1 MFAKLVELAGIQD
14 AQESLKGKLDNLED
28 KSTCMLLYI
37 YLCEPP
43 LYMDL
48 HTACRR
54 MDIRFID
61 SLGPFNRVMSKIFY
75 SAEQKRTDQVLT
87 GYHEHDPALGKRFC
101 HPMGYFSQCFILM
114 RGAYMKPKWI
124 EKWRKFVGKADP
136 YNRDQ
141 PHFITLPENTS
152 FTKNFQ
158 NCMTFAQTPLEMND
172 RIPIIIFISCRN

>member
-75 SAEQKRTDQVLT
+75 SAEQIRTDQVLT
-87 GYHEHDPALGKRFC
+87 GYHKYDPALSKRFC
-101 HPMGYFSQCFILM
+101 HPMGYFSQCFILI
-114 RGAYMKPKWI
+114 RG
-124 EKWRKFVGKADP
+124 
-136 YNRDQ
+136 
-141 PHFITLPENTS
+141 T
-152 FTKNFQ
+152 
-158 NCMTFAQTPLEMND
+158 
-172 RIPIIIFISCRN
+172 